1 MITQKAGEKC
11 MDLSRL
17 YHPITAT
24 PFQNDLRYREVPP
37 AHVLLRPWI
46 RCLWGGMACSTPQD
60 PHPVIPDTC
69 SDIILAIDRLTG
81 SISASYCAL
90 NDQTFFS
97 ASSPDTRTEL
107 FAIRFYPWAAPLFM
121 QDTLRDSLNLHFD
134 ARQHFPA
141 LVRALVQMLN
151 ETKTFP
157 ERCKQ
162 AECILLSCMNANHPQ
177 PALMN
182 ITADLLQSK
191 GRMRI
196 TELAAHS
203 QLSTRQ
209 LERLFHEYTGASPK
223 KLSEMIRYQ
232 YLWRTAVSSP
242 AFDVQDAVLRFGYA
256 DQSHLLRQF
265 KQYHGM
271 TLTQA
276 AAYAR
281 SHVGFVQYN
290 RP

>member
-1 MITQKAGEKC
+1 MNIKKAGEKR

-17 YHPITAT
+17 YYPITAT
-24 PFQNDLRYREVPP
+24 PFQNDLRYCEVPP
-37 AHVLLRPWI
+37 AHILLRPWV
-46 RCLWGGMACSTPQD
+46 RCLWGGTACSTPLD
-60 PHPVIPDTC
+60 PRPVIPDTC
-69 SDIILAIDRLTG
+69 SDIILAIDRPIE

-90 NDQTFFS
+90 NDQAFFS
-97 ASSPDTRTEL
+97 ASSSDTRTEL
-107 FAIRFYPWAAPLFM
+107 FAIRLYPWAAPLFM

-134 ARQHFPA
+134 ARQHFPT
-141 LVRALVQMLN
+141 LVRALMQMLN

-157 ERCKQ
+157 ERCEQ
-162 AECILLSCMNANHPQ
+162 AECILLSYMNANHPQ

-182 ITADLLQSK
+182 IMADLLQSE

-203 QLSTRQ
+203 QLSLRQ

-223 KLSEMIRYQ
+223 KLSELVRYQ
-232 YLWRTAVSSP
+232 YLWRDAVSSP
-242 AFDVQDAVLRFGYA
+242 AFDVQDAVMRFGYA

-276 AAYAR
+276 SAYAR

>member
-1 MITQKAGEKC
+1 

-17 YHPITAT
+17 YHPLTAS
-24 PFQNDLRYREVPP
+24 PFQNDRQYREVLPHH
-37 AHVLLRPWI
+37 ALLRPWI
-46 RCLWGGMACSTPQD
+46 RCLWGGTACSTPQD
-60 PHPVIPDTC
+60 PQPVIPDTC
-69 SDIILAIDRLTG
+69 SDIIFAIDRLTG

-223 KLSEMIRYQ
+223 KLSELIRYQ